1 MIIKSYE
8 LFKIDLKKN
17 KFILFYGKNNGFKQE
32 ELQKLINK
40 SDDIEIFRFEEK
52 QILENQDI
60 LFNEILSKSL
70 FKSNKIIIIK
80 NCTDKILK
88 IMDEIFDKDANDVPI
103 ILNSD
108 ILEKKSK
115 LRSFFE
121 KEKYLICVPFYPDTI
136 LTLSK
141 IVQNFL
147 KLKNISISQAN
158 VNLIINRCNGDRLY
172 LKNELEKIELYLL
185 NKKDITTEE
194 LIKLTNLTENHNISE
209 LLDYCL
215 IQNKKK
221 IISILNENNFA
232 SEEAIILT
240 KILLN
245 KAKKILK
252 LSIEL
257 QERKNIDLVI
267 NEAKPPIFWK
277 DKEIIK
283 EQIKKWSPRNIKM
296 LIYNTSKLEL
306 QIKKDVQ
313 NSINLI
319 TDFLLSLASSK
330 TNN

>member
-88 IMDEIFDKDANDVPI
+88 IMDEIFDKDATDVPI

-121 KEKYLICVPFYPDTI
+121 KRKIPDMRP
-136 LTLSK
+136 LLSRY
-141 IVQNFL
+141 NF
-147 KLKNISISQAN
+147 N
-158 VNLIINRCNGDRLY
+158 
-172 LKNELEKIELYLL
+172 
-185 NKKDITTEE
+185 TF
-194 LIKLTNLTENHNISE
+194 ENCS
-209 LLDYCL
+209 
-215 IQNKKK
+215 KFFK
-221 IISILNENNFA
+221 
-232 SEEAIILT
+232 
-240 KILLN
+240 
-245 KAKKILK
+245 
-252 LSIEL
+252 
-257 QERKNIDLVI
+257 
-267 NEAKPPIFWK
+267 
-277 DKEIIK
+277 
-283 EQIKKWSPRNIKM
+283 IKK
-296 LIYNTSKLEL
+296 YFYFTSKRKLNY
-306 QIKKDVQ
+306 Q
-313 NSINLI
+313 
-319 TDFLLSLASSK
+319 
-330 TNN
+330 